1 MWEIFLKT
9 NERIEI
15 DKSIGGNFWYK
26 VQIFLFLYVGDK
38 MSVRIKFTLVK
49 IASNNLL

>member
-26 VQIFLFLYVGDK
+26 VQIFLFLPKHLLILYVGDK
-38 MSVRIKFTLVK
+38 MSVRIKF
-49 IASNNLL
+49 